1 MSMNWQ
7 EQNMLKGLFLNSPE
21 AHCSIHESGKM
32 IYNAL
37 KLSDKYTLD
46 YIEIDANN
54 RTIPDTYD
62 FLAFNYHPYVMGW
75 LNTATVKNL
84 PGLKITFVLEALPN
98 NPFPMCPP
106 NDFDIYC
113 VLDPTMNIP
122 DHRVHAFPRP
132 LEPSRV
138 KSFVDPD
145 IPTIG
150 TFGFAT
156 PGKGFELVVSAVNKE
171 FDKAIVRINIPIATH
186 IGTKQAG
193 YAEYLADI
201 CYKTAKEGIDVRIT
215 HNYMTKQQLIY
226 WCSKNTLNCFLYNRN
241 QPGLSA
247 TTDQAISSGRPLAV
261 STNETFRHI
270 LQYIKPYP
278 ERSLKESIA
287 CSIPEVLAMQ
297 ENWNPVNFAWKFE
310 QILVSQNACPTSRIS
325 VPLTLG
331 KKGLIQAACD
341 AAIQKAIYT
350 RGVEKLARKLF
361 FYHGTPMDTTIPKK
375 FPGRT
380 NILFISQ
387 KERQCGIYQY
397 GRNITNTL
405 RKSKKY
411 NFIFCECGNRRDLNR
426 VIHYHEPAAVIY
438 NYHFY
443 NMPWLASGITRAYT
457 MPQIELAHEFTQET
471 ANTANNE
478 MFDYH
483 LYQDPDLIERNLI
496 SFRTKQLVYPYTNT
510 VPLPEIP
517 TIGSFG
523 FGTPGKGFD
532 RLVEQVQKE
541 FDVAN
546 IRINLPFNDVVDKDG
561 KAFALPTAKACREN
575 LYKPGITLTI
585 THEFFTEPQLLDFL
599 AGNSLNAFLYNPAM
613 NLGISG
619 PGLHALAVHR
629 PMAITRCGMFRHLL
643 KASPSICIEDS
654 SLKEI
659 IANGLT
665 PLEPFY
671 EAWSEEAFIADYE
684 RILDMVLE

>member
-1 MSMNWQ
+1 
-7 EQNMLKGLFLNSPE
+7 MLKGLFLNSPA

-32 IYNAL
+32 IYAAL
-37 KLSDKYTLD
+37 ILSDKYTLD
-46 YIEIDANN
+46 YAEIDVDA
-54 RTIPDTYD
+54 RTFPDNYD

-75 LNTATVKNL
+75 LDTATVKDL
-84 PGLKITFVLEALPN
+84 PGLKITFVLEALPD

-106 NDFDIYC
+106 GDFDVYC
-113 VLDPTMNIP
+113 ALDPTMNSP
-122 DHRVHAFPRP
+122 DKRVYAFPRP
-132 LEPSRV
+132 LEPAITTP
-138 KSFVDPD
+138 FIEPE
-145 IPTIG
+145 IPVIG

-156 PGKGFELVVSAVNKE
+156 PGKGFDLVVDAVNQE
-171 FDKAIVRINIPIATH
+171 FDRAIVRINIPIATH
-186 IGTKQAG
+186 IGTRQSG
-193 YAEYLADI
+193 YSDYLAEL
-201 CYKTAKEGIDVRIT
+201 CYKTAKKGIDVQIT
-215 HNYMTKQQLIY
+215 HDYLTKQQLID
-226 WCSKNTLNCFLYNRN
+226 WCSQNTLNCFLYNRD

-261 STNETFRHI
+261 SGNETFRHI
-270 LQYIKPYP
+270 HQYVIPYP
-278 ERSLKESIA
+278 KRSLKASIEQ
-287 CSIPEVLAMQ
+287 SIPEVLRMQ
-297 ENWNPVNFAWKFE
+297 ENWNPVNFAMKFE
-310 QILVSQNACPTSRIS
+310 QVLLDQNAQPIRHTGKPI
-325 VPLTLG
+325 LLD
-331 KKGLIQAACD
+331 KKGMIKSACD
-341 AAIQKAIYT
+341 TVIQKAIYT
-350 RGVEKLARKLF
+350 RGIQKVARKLF
-361 FYHGTPMDTTIPKK
+361 FHPGTTDDTTLPQS
-375 FPGRT
+375 FPGRK

-405 RKSKKY
+405 RKSKEY
-411 NFIFCECGNRRDLNR
+411 NFIFCECGNRWDLKR
-426 VIHYHEPAAVIY
+426 AIRHYDPVAIIY
-438 NYHFY
+438 NYHYY
-443 NMPWLASGITRAYT
+443 NMPWLTPGITRSYKL
-457 MPQIELAHEFTQET
+457 PQLELSHEFTQET
-471 ANTANNE
+471 ADTATNK

-483 LYQDPDLIERNLI
+483 LYQDPDLIERNPYAL
-496 SFRTKQLVYPYTNT
+496 RTKQLVYPYTNRT
-510 VPLPEIP
+510 PLPEVT

-546 IRINLPFNDVVDKDG
+546 IRINLPCNDVVDKDG
-561 KAFALPTAKACREN
+561 KAFALPTAKACREK